1 MEAMQG
7 ILGSG
12 YRRASRWLVLLAGI
26 ACVAPAP
33 ADAQSPLGYPN
44 RPVRILVPY
53 GPGGVADTTVRLLA
67 QKLNERLGQ
76 PFVIENR
83 PGAGGIMAAKAG
95 ATAPPDGYTLA
106 LTGNGTAIST
116 SLFKTLPYDVLR
128 DFKSVSVMAWLDL
141 TIATKAD
148 GPLKTVSDIVAA
160 AKKDPAKLNFGTI
173 APGSTQHLSAE
184 LFRLTGD
191 LKVQMVTFR
200 TTPDLVTAL
209 LRGDVDV
216 GFDYLAG
223 LRSQINEK
231 LLRAVASTGE
241 KRSPSTPDVPTVKES
256 GMPDYVVTSWNAV
269 SAPAGTPDEIVQFLS
284 KEINEALKSPDIQA
298 KALQF
303 GLDARGTTPEEMQAR
318 MRADIDKWGAVIQ
331 KAGLEKQ

>member
-7 ILGSG
+7 VMGG
-12 YRRASRWLVLLAGI
+12 PHRRLSRWLLLLTAL
-26 ACVAPAP
+26 AFAVPVS
-33 ADAQSPLGYPN
+33 ADAQPGYPN

-67 QKLNERLGQ
+67 QKLNERLRQ

-83 PGAGGIMAAKAG
+83 PGAGGIHASQAG
-95 ATAPPDGYTLA
+95 ATAPPDGYTLT
-106 LTGNGTAIST
+106 LTGNGTAISK
-116 SLFKTLPYDVLR
+116 SLFKSLPYDVLR
-128 DFKSVSVMAWLDL
+128 DFSSVSVMAWLDL

-148 GPLKTVSDIVAA
+148 GPLKTVKDIVEA
-160 AKKDPAKLNFGTI
+160 AKKNPGKLNFGTI

-184 LFRLTGD
+184 LFRLTGG
-191 LKVQMVTFR
+191 LKVAIVTFR
-200 TTPDLVTAL
+200 TTPDLITAL

-223 LRSQINEK
+223 FRAQLNDQQ
-231 LLRAVASTGE
+231 LRAVASTGE
-241 KRSPSTPDVPTVKES
+241 KRSPSTPDVPTVTES

-269 SAPAGTPDEIVQFLS
+269 SAPAGTPDEIVRFLS

-318 MRADIDKWGAVIQ
+318 MRADIEKWGAVIE
-331 KAGLEKQ
+331 KAGLERQ